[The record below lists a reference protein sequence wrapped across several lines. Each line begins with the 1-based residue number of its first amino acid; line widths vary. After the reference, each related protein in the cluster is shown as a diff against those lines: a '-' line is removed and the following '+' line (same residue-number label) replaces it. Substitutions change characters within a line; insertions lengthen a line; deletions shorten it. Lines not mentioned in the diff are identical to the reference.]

1 MNIIISGG
9 SKGLGKDLISKF
21 LNRGSNV
28 INLSRT
34 QNNTSNKNL
43 FNYKVDLTFEK
54 NTLKTIKKVKKKH
67 DNIDLIICCV
77 GSGKSVEPGRENKN
91 SWDKSFSIN
100 FFSAT
105 NLIESYLSVYKNK
118 KTKIIL
124 ISSIAGLKIID
135 APITYSVAKATLNYY
150 GKIKSKYLAKYNINL
165 NIISPGNILQRKN
178 VWDKK
183 MKKNNLSIK
192 KYIKKN
198 VPLNTFCNTKQIYDL
213 CVYLLSSSGD
223 NITGSNFVIDG
234 GQSL

>member
-34 QNNTSNKNL
+34 QNNTNNKNL

-91 SWDKSFSIN
+91 SWEDRKSVV
-100 FFSAT
+100 
-105 NLIESYLSVYKNK
+105 YGKSVDLGGRRIIKKKKRNK
-118 KTKIIL
+118 K
-124 ISSIAGLKIID
+124 S
-135 APITYSVAKATLNYY
+135 TL
-150 GKIKSKYLAKYNINL
+150 
-165 NIISPGNILQRKN
+165 
-178 VWDKK
+178 
-183 MKKNNLSIK
+183 
-192 KYIKKN
+192 
-198 VPLNTFCNTKQIYDL
+198 
-213 CVYLLSSSGD
+213 
-223 NITGSNFVIDG
+223 
-234 GQSL
+234 